1 MMKKMNNLIL
11 SLLMTGIL
19 LTGCGVSEI
28 QDKTSSSEKQVESS
42 IVQEE
47 SKEVFAIVKVVVAG
61 EEMNEVEL
69 AVDNGVTLLDA
80 MKENM
85 KIEETDGFIN
95 SINGVEQ
102 SEKENKFWVYT
113 VNDEQVTVGANEYEL
128 LDGDQVVWEL
138 KEF

>member
-1 MMKKMNNLIL
+1 MKKTNNLIL
-11 SLLMTGIL
+11 GLLMAGIL
-19 LTGCGVSEI
+19 VTGCGVSET
-28 QDKTSSSEKQVESS
+28 QEMTNSSEKQVESS
-42 IVQEE
+42 LVKEE
-47 SKEVFAIVKVVVAG
+47 SKEVSATVKVVVAG
-61 EEMNEVEL
+61 EEIDNVDL
-69 AVDNGVTLLDA
+69 AVDSGAILLDA

-102 SEKENKFWVYT
+102 SEKDNKFWIYI

-138 KEF
+138 TEF

>member
-1 MMKKMNNLIL
+1 MKKKNNLIL
-11 SLLMTGIL
+11 SLLMAGIFM
-19 LTGCGVSEI
+19 TGCGVSET

-47 SKEVFAIVKVVVAG
+47 SKEVSATVKVVVAG
-61 EEMNEVEL
+61 EEIADVEL
-69 AVDNGVTLLDA
+69 AVDNGASLLDA

-85 KIEETDGFIN
+85 IIEETDGFIN

-102 SEKENKFWVYT
+102 SEKDNKFWIYT
-113 VNDEQVTVGANEYEL
+113 ANDEQSTVGANEYEL

-138 KEF
+138 TEF

>member
-1 MMKKMNNLIL
+1 MIKKMKNLIL
-11 SLLMTGIL
+11 SLLMAGIL
-19 LTGCGVSEI
+19 MTGCGVSEI

-47 SKEVFAIVKVVVAG
+47 SKEVFAIVKVVVDG
-61 EEMNEVEL
+61 EEMNDVEL
-69 AVDNGVTLLDA
+69 AVDNGVILLDA

-138 KEF
+138 TEF

>member
-1 MMKKMNNLIL
+1 MKKMNNLIL
-11 SLLMTGIL
+11 SLLMAGIL
-19 LTGCGVSEI
+19 MTGCGVSET

-47 SKEVFAIVKVVVAG
+47 SKEVFATVKVVVAG
-61 EEMNEVEL
+61 EEMDDVEV
-69 AVDNGVTLLDA
+69 AVDNGVILLDA

-85 KIEETDGFIN
+85 EIEETDGFIN

-102 SEKENKFWVYT
+102 SEKDNKFWVYT

-138 KEF
+138 TEF

>member
-1 MMKKMNNLIL
+1 MKKMNNLIL
-11 SLLMTGIL
+11 SLLMAGIL
-19 LTGCGVSEI
+19 MTGCGVSEI

-61 EEMNEVEL
+61 EEMNDVEL
-69 AVDNGVTLLDA
+69 AVDNGVILLDA

-138 KEF
+138 TEF

>member
-1 MMKKMNNLIL
+1 MKKMNNLIL
-11 SLLMTGIL
+11 SLLMAGIL
-19 LTGCGVSEI
+19 ITGCGVSET

-47 SKEVFAIVKVVVAG
+47 SKEVFATVKVVVAG
-61 EEMNEVEL
+61 EEMDDVEL
-69 AVDNGVTLLDA
+69 AVDNGVILLDA

-85 KIEETDGFIN
+85 IIEETDGFIN

-102 SEKENKFWVYT
+102 SEKDNKFWIYT
-113 VNDEQVTVGANEYEL
+113 ANDEQATVGANEYEL

-138 KEF
+138 TEF